1 MILRLQLAL
10 FLTLAVIASAS
21 AQVAAPTEDPLR
33 KYGDTVVVKYRVGA
47 SIEATRGPVR
57 DIVAMVAVPFES
69 DEQEVIVTEEDI
81 SPEID
86 SVDYRIIGGD
96 AGGGAKQMVIS
107 IPYLAGSTEAHAI
120 LTFEVRTKSILT
132 PDEALTAQLVKPVK
146 PDRELKKYLGRS
158 PKIQFNHSK
167 LKRTLREI
175 FAEEKSA
182 KAKDEVDEQEEAVE
196 LTSAEETTET
206 EETKETQPTKPAAEL
221 TTWERVE
228 RIYDYVQGS
237 IEYVEGED
245 QSALETLQ
253 SGKGDCHD
261 ISALFVAL
269 LRTDK
274 IPARMVWVHE
284 HQYPEFCLQDAEG
297 KLHWFPCESSGMR
310 AFGELP
316 LARVI
321 MQKGD
326 NFHVPER
333 PRDALRYA
341 SDFLIG
347 LPVDGSGKPKV
358 KYIREQM

>member
-1 MILRLQLAL
+1 MLLRLQLAL
-10 FLTLAVIASAS
+10 FLILTVIASAS

-47 SIEATRGPVR
+47 SIEAARGPVR

-120 LTFEVRTKSILT
+120 LTFEVRTRSILP
-132 PDEALTAQLVKPVK
+132 PDEALTAKLVKPVK

-175 FAEEKSA
+175 FAEEKPAA
-182 KAKDEVDEQEEAVE
+182 KKDEADEQEEAVE
-196 LTSAEETTET
+196 VTSAEETTET
-206 EETKETQPTKPAAEL
+206 QPAKPAAEL

-228 RIYDYVQGS
+228 KIYDHVQGS

-245 QSALETLQ
+245 QSAVETL
-253 SGKGDCHD
+253 SRGKGDCHD

-297 KLHWFPCESSGMR
+297 KLHWFPCESSGIR

-358 KYIREQM
+358 KYIREQL

>member
-1 MILRLQLAL
+1 MIVRLQLAVL
-10 FLTLAVIASAS
+10 VALAFACSAS
-21 AQVAAPTEDPLR
+21 AQVAAPTEDPFR

-107 IPYLAGSTEAHAI
+107 IPYLPGNTEAHAI
-120 LTFEVRTKSILT
+120 LTFEVRTRSILP

-146 PDRELKKYLGRS
+146 PDRELKKYMARS
-158 PKIQFNHSK
+158 PYIQYNHSK
-167 LKRTLREI
+167 IKRTLREI
-175 FAEEKSA
+175 FAEEKPA

-196 LTSAEETTET
+196 LTSVEETA
-206 EETKETQPTKPAAEL
+206 ETQPAKPAAEL

-228 RIYDYVQGS
+228 KIYDYVQGS

-358 KYIREQM
+358 KYIREQL

>member
-1 MILRLQLAL
+1 LQLAL
-10 FLTLAVIASAS
+10 FLTLTVIASAS
-21 AQVAAPTEDPLR
+21 AQVAAPTEDPFR

-47 SIEATRGPVR
+47 SIEAARGPVR

-120 LTFEVRTKSILT
+120 LTFEVRTRSIL
-132 PDEALTAQLVKPVK
+132 PSDEALTAQLVKPVK

-175 FAEEKSA
+175 FAEEKPAA
-182 KAKDEVDEQEEAVE
+182 KKDKDNEQEEAVE
-196 LTSAEETTET
+196 LTSAEETEET
-206 EETKETQPTKPAAEL
+206 EATQPAKPAAEL
-221 TTWERVE
+221 TAWQRVE
-228 RIYDYVQGS
+228 KIYDYVQGS

-333 PRDALRYA
+333 PREALRYA
-341 SDFLIG
+341 SEYLIG
-347 LPVDGSGKPKV
+347 LPVEGSGKPKV
-358 KYIREQM
+358 KYIREQL